1 MDQIDRLLAEKD
13 ELGIVTELRAM
24 REKYRPRLLQ
34 AMFKKEITAT
44 IRKSADERIQ
54 AEVDRIVARRMAAI
68 HAEQEQLD
76 RPTGPSVRDILD
88 VVAAVTDKTVPELV
102 GPRQMRSIAQPRQLA
117 YHLVKV
123 LRPDLSLPAI
133 GKVMGGRDH
142 TTIMHGL
149 AKFARLKDAEPF
161 AGWMADPRIVALLGE
176 PTP

>member
-1 MDQIDRLLAEKD
+1 MDQVDRLLAEKD

-34 AMFKKEITAT
+34 AMFKKEINAT
-44 IRKSADERIQ
+44 IRKTADERIQ

-68 HAEQEQLD
+68 HAEQEKLNQ
-76 RPTGPSVRDILD
+76 PTGPSVRDILD
-88 VVAAVTDKTVPELV
+88 VVAAVTGQTVAELV
-102 GPRQMRSIAQPRQLA
+102 GPRRMRSVAQPRQLA

-123 LRPDLSLPAI
+123 LRSDLSLPAI
-133 GKVMGGRDH
+133 GRVLGGRDH
-142 TTIMHGL
+142 TSVMHGL
-149 AKFARLKDAEPF
+149 RKFADMRERAPF